1 MAVYYRTE
9 GYVLNKT
16 GLREA
21 DQLFTVYTK
30 DYGKIDVLGRGI
42 RKITSKLRSGIDL
55 FCFSQIEFVVGKT
68 YRTLTDAKMI
78 KRSEDDFE
86 VCLKKAEV
94 MDRLIKE
101 PEKDDNIWKLLN
113 DDLKYKYFLWN
124 LLSILGYEIC
134 LDNLDE
140 VETCFLEKIVV

>member
-1 MAVYYRTE
+1 MAVYYRTK
-9 GYVLNKT
+9 GYVLKKT

-21 DQLFTVYTK
+21 DQLFTIYTK

-55 FCFSQIEFVVGKT
+55 FCFCEIEFVQGKM
-68 YRTLTDAKMI
+68 YKTLTDAKMI
-78 KRSEDDFE
+78 NKSKDDFE
-86 VCLKKAEV
+86 AKMKMAEV

-101 PEKDDNIWKLLN
+101 PEKDEKIWQLLN